1 MIYINEPLERS
12 IKVNG
17 YTRPIKI
24 TYIISPENNPE
35 NHLILDAIFSESYAR
50 WCGCETLII
59 PATSSGFLNPEYER
73 WLAFFDPDFVCTY
86 IDLDAEVIKKISSS
100 CHPSTFIRHKPNR
113 GAREG
118 HYKYSVD
125 WRLCGG
131 VEEFVSSI
139 STICALKGDKF
150 NWQRTTQKTIVTQ
163 FEINAKERFISDNF
177 GTTYRS
183 SGPTYPVDG
192 LFETY
197 LLDFDN
203 NDARSATKKT
213 DSIVEILSSVA
224 KNESI
229 TFYEL
234 ASSCRENISKIS
246 TSCFGQSLQLF
257 IGDSCL
263 DRINFWNAR
272 HLTQGAPGSIIVN
285 ESLLENKEF
294 IKQLGLFLNNHN
306 FLTNHG
312 NQPHVELRSHSLNR
326 ERLQEIQK
334 KLQQNTFNFII
345 VPQDIA
351 ALILPRTGQT
361 GGYVAFSSTEKHTYK
376 LDEKVNEDVAAQEP
390 SHFQLMPMVFKALC
404 KGQWAIDLEIE
415 RVNNLSRLANSYDIW
430 RLPKREAASRC
441 FTTKNISRV
450 TNNHLLSLIPEPKSV
465 TPFANNDKGILRYFL
480 NIPSDENFFRCL
492 FLDDQYGLFQDDL
505 RLPFK
510 TVPYQK
516 LSISDK
522 GQYLRG
528 VIAKFKSLDEAYEIL
543 VSKFWRDLIRGKSK
557 NFTVELKKDKNKD
570 VQKEVTTEIITENQM
585 FSALETN
592 AQHKIN
598 VKKQMRFSNKEV
610 MPYIRANF
618 MDSLEYLVHKN
629 IIFRVHDWRC
639 HYCGRINAVSID
651 NLKNKNN
658 CEVCDSSY
666 ELPVDFKCAFKLND
680 FVVNALSKNNGM
692 TVLWTLGFL
701 HNRNYNDDFFYIP
714 EVRLFDKYDDKE
726 WAAEIDV
733 ICVLAGKL
741 YVGEVKKSAAAFVNN
756 DAEVNKFIEIIKRL
770 TPDVALLSFEQY
782 GDKAEEIE
790 EIKEKLQKTKEK
802 IEKCGIPIEVKILVA
817 NEHDQEFGSYAISLY
832 PSVGVRSEKYWR

>member
-1 MIYINEPLERS
+1 M
-12 IKVNG
+12 
-17 YTRPIKI
+17 
-24 TYIISPENNPE
+24 
-35 NHLILDAIFSESYAR
+35 
-50 WCGCETLII
+50 
-59 PATSSGFLNPEYER
+59 
-73 WLAFFDPDFVCTY
+73 
-86 IDLDAEVIKKISSS
+86 
-100 CHPSTFIRHKPNR
+100 
-113 GAREG
+113 
-118 HYKYSVD
+118 
-125 WRLCGG
+125 
-131 VEEFVSSI
+131 
-139 STICALKGDKF
+139 
-150 NWQRTTQKTIVTQ
+150 TQ

-306 FLTNHG
+306 FLTDHG

-351 ALILPRTGQT
+351 AFILPRTGQT

-376 LDEKVNEDVAAQEP
+376 LDEKVNEDIAAQEP

-480 NIPSDENFFRCL
+480 NIPSDENFFLCL

-598 VKKQMRFSNKEV
+598 VKKQMRFSN

-666 ELPVDFKCAFKLND
+666 ELPVDFKYAFKLND

-701 HNRNYNDDFFYIP
+701 HNRNYNDDFFIY
-714 EVRLFDKYDDKE
+714 R
-726 WAAEIDV
+726 
-733 ICVLAGKL
+733 KL
-741 YVGEVKKSAAAFVNN
+741 DSLINMM
-756 DAEVNKFIEIIKRL
+756 IKNG
-770 TPDVALLSFEQY
+770 Q
-782 GDKAEEIE
+782 
-790 EIKEKLQKTKEK
+790 Q
-802 IEKCGIPIEVKILVA
+802 
-817 NEHDQEFGSYAISLY
+817 
-832 PSVGVRSEKYWR
+832 RSM